1 MTKLEKLI
9 YDTIKDNDI
18 NSVLDAVE
26 DMYDKIK
33 DEKAKADEKKKAEAL
48 KEQKKYQE
56 QLGKDA
62 VDLYEHIALYLSK
75 YYLDSTGEE
84 KICEKK
90 KYYEKHPM
98 ELVKLFE
105 TAWSSEQEVAQP
117 KVEKKVAEKPV
128 NGTTQSAHKS
138 VKKAESDGNQI
149 KVYTNVDGKENSYT
163 VDLDKWT
170 DVLNDFFDA
179 FGI

>member
-105 TAWSSEQEVAQP
+105 TAWSSEQEP
-117 KVEKKVAEKPV
+117 KVDKTATVSAAKP
-128 NGTTQSAHKS
+128 TQSAHKS

>member
-1 MTKLEKLI
+1 LTKLEKLI

-105 TAWSSEQEVAQP
+105 TAWSSEQEP
-117 KVEKKVAEKPV
+117 KVDKTATVGAAKP
-128 NGTTQSAHKS
+128 TQSAHKS

>member
-9 YDTIKDNDI
+9 YDTIKENDI

-33 DEKAKADEKKKAEAL
+33 DEKVKADEKKKA
-48 KEQKKYQE
+48 EQKKYQE

-105 TAWSSEQEVAQP
+105 TAWSEDKGA
-117 KVEKKVAEKPV
+117 VELEAAKP
-128 NGTTQSAHKS
+128 TQKPTQ
-138 VKKAESDGNQI
+138 QI

-163 VDLDKWT
+163 VNLDKWT

-179 FGI
+179 FNI

>member
-105 TAWSSEQEVAQP
+105 TAWSSEQEVPQP
-117 KVEKKVAEKPV
+117 KVDKKATSAAKAD
-128 NGTTQSAHKS
+128 NRTTKSAY
-138 VKKAESDGNQI
+138 KKAESDGNQI

>member
-105 TAWSSEQEVAQP
+105 TAWSSEQEP
-117 KVEKKVAEKPV
+117 KAEK
-128 NGTTQSAHKS
+128 TTTAKKESAAKT
-138 VKKAESDGNQI
+138 KPAATKEPQI

>member
-105 TAWSSEQEVAQP
+105 TAWSSEQEP
-117 KVEKKVAEKPV
+117 KAEK
-128 NGTTQSAHKS
+128 TTTAKKESAE
-138 VKKAESDGNQI
+138 KAKPAATKEPQI

>member
-105 TAWSSEQEVAQP
+105 TAWSSEQEVSQP
-117 KVEKKVAEKPV
+117 KVEKKACAAKPA
-128 NGTTQSAHKS
+128 TTK
-138 VKKAESDGNQI
+138 ESQI